1 MAGSFDGE
9 VISDMVQLAEFT
21 SWLRRSSRN
30 DTCIL
35 VSQKPDGKPVV
46 SMDRIRKRVGKRV
59 SVTMLSNSVQQSAY
73 KQLGTVNPYNGSIRI
88 FPAGDGWTTDPRLAR
103 FVRGDL
109 PVAEFLESVG
119 RAVGLR
125 SRRQRMAFHGRA
137 AEDERASG
145 FVEGFEARRSE
156 SKSCRGGVFGAEA
169 CGCARAEQTVSDR
182 HGACLSGHRL
192 HDASF
197 P

>member
-1 MAGSFDGE
+1 MATQIVAKRYMHTGFAETGRETSRFDGPNPE
-9 VISDMVQLAEFT
+9 TRRQTRVRDDAVEQRAAVRVQAAWHRQPVQWVDPHLP
-21 SWLRRSSRN
+21 RRGRV
-30 DTCIL
+30 DDR
-35 VSQKPDGKPVV
+35 SQTRPVRQRRPAGGGIP
-46 SMDRIRKRVGKRV
+46 RIR
-59 SVTMLSNSVQQSAY
+59 
-73 KQLGTVNPYNGSIRI
+73 
-88 FPAGDGWTTDPRLAR
+88 
-103 FVRGDL
+103 
-109 PVAEFLESVG
+109 G

-125 SRRQRMAFHGRA
+125 SRRQRTAFHGRA